1 MVVLVGIDTPH
12 VLFKIFKIWSKRGHK
27 NAKNAFFLMYLKT
40 HLIFRF
46 PMVILEES
54 DTPNVN
60 EKKFEKNCVDFLEL
74 GPDKT
79 PLQQKLLGVAEKFF
93 LHNNQN

>member
-1 MVVLVGIDTPH
+1 
-12 VLFKIFKIWSKRGHK
+12 
-27 NAKNAFFLMYLKT
+27 
-40 HLIFRF
+40 
-46 PMVILEES
+46 MVILEES